1 MGRIIELSDLVK
13 DIDKQLEIIK
23 RGAAEIIPEDELV
36 KKLERSFKEDRPLK
50 VKLGMDPTA
59 PDIHLG
65 HTVVLHKMRQ
75 LQELG
80 HDVILILGDFTGR
93 IGDPSGRSETR
104 RQLTDKEILKN
115 VATYK
120 DQVGKILDLNR
131 ARLVYNSAWLG
142 KLNFADVITLAAKY
156 TVARMLERDDFE
168 RRYKEG
174 IPIGVHEFL
183 YPLMQGYDSVV
194 LKADIELGGTDQKFN
209 LMVGRDLQREFDM
222 EPQVAITMPIL
233 EGLDGVQKM
242 SKSLG
247 NYIGISEPPK
257 EIYGKAMSISDELI
271 VRYFQLVTPVSN
283 EEVRQIQDNLTNGT
297 LHPRDAKMHLAGQLV
312 AMFYGKDAAIDAERE
327 FVAVFQKGRLPDEL
341 PEVQVPA
348 EETSP
353 DGTIWLPKLLSLTGL
368 ANSTSAGKRF
378 VKQGAVK
385 IDGEK
390 VTDPEYRVVVSS
402 GMIIQVGKRKFA
414 RLIL

>member
-1 MGRIIELSDLVK
+1 MSHLVK

-36 KKLERSFKEDRPLK
+36 KKLERSIKENRPLK

-80 HDVILILGDFTGR
+80 HDVVLILGDFTGR

-104 RQLTDKEILKN
+104 RQLTDEEIQRN

-120 DQVGKILDLNR
+120 DQVGKILDLKR
-131 ARLVYNSAWLG
+131 ARLVYNSTWLET
-142 KLNFADVITLAAKY
+142 LSFSDVITLAAKY

-209 LMVGRDLQREFDM
+209 LMVGRDLQREFGQ

-257 EIYGKAMSISDELI
+257 EIYGKAMSITDELI

-283 EEVRQIQDNLTNGT
+283 EEVERIQDNLASGA
-297 LHPRDAKMHLAGQLV
+297 LHPRDAKMQLARELV
-312 AMFYGKDAAIDAERE
+312 TMFYGKDAALDAENE
-327 FVAVFQKGRLPDEL
+327 FIAVFQKGEVPDDI
-341 PEVQVPA
+341 PDIKIST
-348 EETSP
+348 EEISP
-353 DGTIWLPKLLSLTGL
+353 DGTIWLPKLLAEAGL
-368 ANSTSAGKRF
+368 VNSTSAGKRF
-378 VKQGAVK
+378 INQGAVK

-390 VTDPEYRVVVSS
+390 VTDAECRVVLYS
-402 GMIIQVGKRKFA
+402 GMIIQVGKRRFA
-414 RLIL
+414 RIII

>member
-1 MGRIIELSDLVK
+1 LSHVVK
-13 DIDKQLEIIK
+13 DLEKQLDVIR
-23 RGAAEIIPEDELV
+23 RGTAEIIPEEELI
-36 KKLERSFKEDRPLK
+36 KKLKRSIEEDRPLK

-80 HDVILILGDFTGR
+80 HDVVLVMGDFTGR

-104 RQLTDKEILKN
+104 RQLTEEEIKRN

-120 DQVGKILDLNR
+120 DQVGRIIDINK
-131 ARLVYNSAWLG
+131 ARLVYNSTWLG
-142 KLNFADVITLAAKY
+142 ALSFSDVVALAAKY

-168 RRYKEG
+168 RRYKQG

-209 LMVGRDLQREFDM
+209 LMVGRDLQREFEQ

-247 NYIGISEPPK
+247 NYIGISESPH
-257 EIYGKAMSISDELI
+257 EIYGKTMSITDELI
-271 VRYFQLVTPVSN
+271 TRYFELVTPVSN
-283 EEVRQIQDNLTNGT
+283 EDVRKIREDMSSGKLN
-297 LHPRDAKMHLAGQLV
+297 PRDAKMRLAKVLV
-312 AMFYGKDAAIDAERE
+312 TMFHGSEEALAAEKE
-327 FVAVFQKGRLPDEL
+327 FIAVFQKGALPDDIPDAVIPQDEL
-341 PEVQVPA
+341 DD
-348 EETSP
+348 
-353 DGTIWLPKLLSLTGL
+353 DGTIWLPKLLTAAGL
-368 ANSTSAGKRF
+368 ANSTSSGKRSI
-378 VKQGAVK
+378 KQGAVR

-390 VTDPEYRVVVSS
+390 ITDPEHRVLVTS
-402 GMIIQVGKRKFA
+402 GMIVQIGKRKFA
-414 RLIL
+414 RLKL

>member
-1 MGRIIELSDLVK
+1 MSLLVNEIDRQLRIINS
-13 DIDKQLEIIK
+13 
-23 RGAAEIIPEDELV
+23 GAAEIIPQGELV
-36 KKLERSFKEDRPLK
+36 KKLERSIKEKTPLK

-80 HDVILILGDFTGR
+80 HEAVLILGDFTGR

-104 RQLTDKEILKN
+104 RQLTDGEIKKN

-120 DQVGKILDLNR
+120 QQVGKIIDLER
-131 ARLVYNSAWLG
+131 ARLVYNSSWLG
-142 KLNFADVITLAAKY
+142 ALTFSEVIALAAKY

-168 RRYKEG
+168 RRYKDG
-174 IPIGVHEFL
+174 IPIGIHEFM

-209 LMVGRDLQREFDM
+209 LMVGRDLQREFGY

-247 NYIGISEPPK
+247 NYIGISEPPG
-257 EIYGKAMSISDELI
+257 EIYGKAMSITDQLI
-271 VRYFQLVTPVSN
+271 VRYFQLVTPLTN
-283 EEVRQIQDNLTNGT
+283 EEIEKIKDQLAAGK
-297 LHPRDAKMHLAGQLV
+297 LHPRDAKMRLARELV
-312 AMFYGKDAAIDAERE
+312 AMFYGNDAAQDAEQE
-327 FVAVFQKGRLPDEL
+327 FIAVFQKGEL
-341 PEVQVPA
+341 PAELPVVRLSA
-348 EETSP
+348 EELSD
-353 DGTIWLPKLLSLTGL
+353 DGAIWLPKLLAAAGL
-368 ANSTSAGKRF
+368 ANGTSAGKRF
-378 VKQGAVK
+378 ITQGAVRV
-385 IDGEK
+385 DGERI
-390 VTDPEYRVVVSS
+390 TDCECRVLVCS
-402 GMIIQVGKRKFA
+402 GMVIQVGKRKFA
-414 RLIL
+414 RIIL

>member
-1 MGRIIELSDLVK
+1 MSQLVK
-13 DIDKQLEIIK
+13 DIDKQLEIIR
-23 RGAAEIIPEDELV
+23 RGTAEIIPEEELI
-36 KKLERSFKEDRPLK
+36 KKLERSIKENSPLK

-80 HDVILILGDFTGR
+80 HDVVLILGDFTGR

-104 RQLTDKEILKN
+104 KQLTDEEIKRN

-120 DQVGKILDLNR
+120 DQVGKILDLSR
-131 ARLVYNSAWLG
+131 ARLVYNSTWLG
-142 KLNFADVITLAAKY
+142 ALSFSDVVTLAAKY

-174 IPIGVHEFL
+174 IPIGIHEFL
-183 YPLMQGYDSVV
+183 YPLMQGYDSVA

-209 LMVGRDLQREFDM
+209 LMVGRDLQREFGQ

-247 NYIGISEPPK
+247 NYIGISESPR
-257 EIYGKAMSISDELI
+257 EIYGKSMSITDELI
-271 VRYFQLVTPVSN
+271 VRYYELVTPVTN
-283 EEVRQIQDNLTNGT
+283 DEVKKIKDSLASGAV
-297 LHPRDAKMHLAGQLV
+297 HPRDAKMKLAQELV
-312 AMFYGKDAAIDAERE
+312 TMFHGNEAALEAEKE
-327 FVAVFQKGRLPDEL
+327 FVAVFQKGEMPEDIPDVFLTES
-341 PEVQVPA
+341 ERGS
-348 EETSP
+348 E
-353 DGTIWLPKLLSLTGL
+353 GMIWLPKLLSLAGL
-368 ANSTSAGKRF
+368 VNSTSAGKRLI
-378 VKQGAVK
+378 KQGAVK

-390 VTDPEYRVVVSS
+390 IIDLEYRVALKS

-414 RLIL
+414 RLVF

>member
-1 MGRIIELSDLVK
+1 LSQLVK

-23 RGAAEIIPEDELV
+23 RGIAEIIPEDELV
-36 KKLERSFKEDRPLK
+36 KKLERSIKEDRPLK

-80 HDVILILGDFTGR
+80 HDVVLILGDFTGR

-104 RQLTDKEILKN
+104 RQLTDEEIQRN

-120 DQVGKILDLNR
+120 DQVGKILDLKR
-131 ARLVYNSAWLG
+131 ARLVYNSTWLG
-142 KLNFADVITLAAKY
+142 ALSFSDVITLAAKY

-168 RRYKEG
+168 RRYQEG
-174 IPIGVHEFL
+174 IPIGIHEFL

-209 LMVGRDLQREFDM
+209 LMVGRDLQREFDQ

-257 EIYGKAMSISDELI
+257 EIYGKTMSITDELI
-271 VRYFQLVTPVSN
+271 VRYYQLVTPVSN
-283 EEVRQIQDNLTNGT
+283 EEVKKIQDALTSGS
-297 LHPRDAKMHLAGQLV
+297 LHPRDAKMNLARELV
-312 AMFYGKDAAIDAERE
+312 TMFYGNEAALDAEKE
-327 FVAVFQKGRLPDEL
+327 FVAVFQKGKLPDDL
-341 PEVQVPA
+341 PE
-348 EETSP
+348 
-353 DGTIWLPKLLSLTGL
+353 
-368 ANSTSAGKRF
+368 
-378 VKQGAVK
+378 
-385 IDGEK
+385 
-390 VTDPEYRVVVSS
+390 
-402 GMIIQVGKRKFA
+402 
-414 RLIL
+414 

>member
-1 MGRIIELSDLVK
+1 MSHVVK
-13 DIDKQLEIIK
+13 DLEKQLDVIR
-23 RGAAEIIPEDELV
+23 RGTAEIIPEEELI
-36 KKLERSFKEDRPLK
+36 KKLKRSIEEDRPLK

-80 HDVILILGDFTGR
+80 HDVVLVMGDFTGR

-104 RQLTDKEILKN
+104 RQLTEEEIKRN

-120 DQVGKILDLNR
+120 DQVGRIIDINK
-131 ARLVYNSAWLG
+131 ARLVYNSTWLG
-142 KLNFADVITLAAKY
+142 ALSFSDVVALAAKY

-168 RRYKEG
+168 RRYKQG

-209 LMVGRDLQREFDM
+209 LMVGRDLQREFEQ

-247 NYIGISEPPK
+247 NYIGISESPH
-257 EIYGKAMSISDELI
+257 EIYGKTMSITDELI
-271 VRYFQLVTPVSN
+271 TRYFELVTPVSN
-283 EEVRQIQDNLTNGT
+283 EDVRKIREDMSSGKLN
-297 LHPRDAKMHLAGQLV
+297 PRDAKMRLAKVLV
-312 AMFYGKDAAIDAERE
+312 TMFHGSEEALAAEKE
-327 FVAVFQKGRLPDEL
+327 FIAVFQKGALPDDIPDAVIPQDEL
-341 PEVQVPA
+341 DD
-348 EETSP
+348 
-353 DGTIWLPKLLSLTGL
+353 DGTIWLPKLLTAAGL
-368 ANSTSAGKRF
+368 ANSTSSGKRSI
-378 VKQGAVK
+378 KQGAVR

-390 VTDPEYRVVVSS
+390 ITDPEHRVLVTS
-402 GMIIQVGKRKFA
+402 GMIVQIGKRKFA
-414 RLIL
+414 RLKL

>member
-1 MGRIIELSDLVK
+1 MSHVVK
-13 DIDKQLEIIK
+13 DLEKQLDVIR
-23 RGAAEIIPEDELV
+23 RGTAEIIPEEELI
-36 KKLERSFKEDRPLK
+36 KKLKRSIEEDRPLK

-80 HDVILILGDFTGR
+80 HDVVLVMGDFTGR

-104 RQLTDKEILKN
+104 RQLTEEEIKRN

-120 DQVGKILDLNR
+120 DQVGRIIDINK
-131 ARLVYNSAWLG
+131 ARLVYNSTWLG
-142 KLNFADVITLAAKY
+142 ALSFSDVVALAAKY

-168 RRYKEG
+168 RRYKQG

-209 LMVGRDLQREFDM
+209 LMVGRDLQREFEQ

-247 NYIGISEPPK
+247 NYIGISESPH
-257 EIYGKAMSISDELI
+257 EIYGKIMSITDELI
-271 VRYFQLVTPVSN
+271 TRYFELVTPVSN
-283 EEVRQIQDNLTNGT
+283 EDVRKIREDMSSGKLN
-297 LHPRDAKMHLAGQLV
+297 PRDAKMRLAKVLV
-312 AMFYGKDAAIDAERE
+312 TMFHGSEEALAAEKE
-327 FVAVFQKGRLPDEL
+327 FIAVFQKGALPDDIPDAVIPQDEL
-341 PEVQVPA
+341 DD
-348 EETSP
+348 
-353 DGTIWLPKLLSLTGL
+353 DGTIWLPKLLTAAGL
-368 ANSTSAGKRF
+368 ANSTSSGKRSI
-378 VKQGAVK
+378 KQGAVR

-390 VTDPEYRVVVSS
+390 ITDPEHRVLVTS
-402 GMIIQVGKRKFA
+402 GMIVQIGKRKFA
-414 RLIL
+414 RLKL

>member
-1 MGRIIELSDLVK
+1 MSDLVK
-13 DIDKQLEIIK
+13 DIDKQLEIIR
-23 RGAAEIIPEDELV
+23 RGTAEIIPEDELV
-36 KKLERSFKEDRPLK
+36 KKLERSIKEDRPLK

-80 HDVILILGDFTGR
+80 HDVVLILGDFTGR

-104 RQLTDKEILKN
+104 KQLTDEEIQHN

-120 DQVGKILDLNR
+120 EQAGKIIDLNR
-131 ARLVYNSAWLG
+131 ARLVYNSAWLK
-142 KLNFADVITLAAKY
+142 KLNFADVIALAAKY

-174 IPIGVHEFL
+174 IPIGIHEFL
-183 YPLMQGYDSVV
+183 YPLMQGYDSVA
-194 LKADIELGGTDQKFN
+194 LKADLELGGTDQKFN
-209 LMVGRDLQREFDM
+209 LMVGRDLQREFGQ

-247 NYIGISEPPK
+247 NYVGISEPPK

-283 EEVRQIQDNLTNGT
+283 EEVDKIQDNLASGSH
-297 LHPRDAKMHLAGQLV
+297 HPRDVKMQLARELV
-312 AMFYGKDAAIDAERE
+312 TMYYGKDAAIDAEQE
-327 FVAVFQKGRLPDEL
+327 FVSVFQQGNL
-341 PEVQVPA
+341 PEEIPDVQIPA
-348 EETSP
+348 EETSTE
-353 DGTIWLPKLLSLTGL
+353 GTIWLPKLLALIGL

-390 VTDPEYRVVVSS
+390 MTDSEYRVVVNS